1 MADHDPSSGIF
12 DRWGLLRADGTTR
25 PAFLAFQVAS
35 QYLSQPGVTARLA
48 PLGTSTADGWP
59 VTRGV
64 FDDLS
69 QRSRVQVLWRTAGG
83 PPSVNV
89 EAAGT
94 SATLIDPLG
103 FTAAPTRTDA
113 GWEVALPPTRVAQ
126 PSEPPGFQS
135 VGYPILLVER
145 GVPSAP

>member
-35 QYLSQPGVTARLA
+35 QYLSQPGVSARLA

-59 VTRGV
+59 VTRVV

-69 QRSRVQVLWRTAGG
+69 QRSRVQVLWRTTNG
-83 PPSVNV
+83 PPSVRV
-89 EAAGT
+89 EAAGS
-94 SATLIDPLG
+94 SAVLVDPLG
-103 FTAAPTRTDA
+103 FSTAASKTDA
-113 GWEVALPPTRVAQ
+113 GWEVPLR
-126 PSEPPGFQS
+126 
-135 VGYPILLVER
+135 
-145 GVPSAP
+145 